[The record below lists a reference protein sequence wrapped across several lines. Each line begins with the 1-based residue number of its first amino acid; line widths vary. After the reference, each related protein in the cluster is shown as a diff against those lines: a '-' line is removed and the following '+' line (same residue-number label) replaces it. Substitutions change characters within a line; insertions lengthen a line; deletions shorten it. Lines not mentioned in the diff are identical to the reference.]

1 MITKN
6 VDAITGAWSER
17 AHCPSMRVRQPI
29 APISFRAQGTS
40 VSAAVFGGGRATVLA
55 QGAYRDSHAWS
66 PPD

>member
-1 MITKN
+1 
-6 VDAITGAWSER
+6 
-17 AHCPSMRVRQPI
+17 MRVRQPI

>member
-17 AHCPSMRVRQPI
+17 AHCPQMRVRQTI
-29 APISFRAQGTS
+29 APISFRVQGTS
-40 VSAAVFGGGRATVLA
+40 VSAATFGGHDTVLA